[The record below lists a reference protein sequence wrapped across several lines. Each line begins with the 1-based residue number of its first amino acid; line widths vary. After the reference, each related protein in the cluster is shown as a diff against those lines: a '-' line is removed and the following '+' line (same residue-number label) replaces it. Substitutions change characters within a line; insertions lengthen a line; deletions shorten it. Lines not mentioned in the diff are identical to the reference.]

1 MFAIAMPVDTMPADA
16 AVSMETTVRLGDA
29 GYSQRTANQKP
40 GTMVTEHPIRNQV
53 QQTLDIQLE
62 TRFNRQWTS
71 NEKSNKIY
79 NRHWPSDQR
88 PDTIDTAWTSNQK
101 PGTTDIG
108 HPIKIYYNR
117 HWAHN

>member
-40 GTMVTEHPIRNQV
+40 GTMVTEHTIRNQV

-71 NEKSNKIY
+71 NHK
-79 NRHWPSDQR
+79 PG
-88 PDTIDTAWTSNQK
+88 TIDTGHSMRNQVK
-101 PGTTDIG
+101 CTTDTG
-108 HPIKIYYNR
+108 HPIRDRIQ
-117 HWAHN
+117 